1 MTIFIAMASQKGG
14 VSKSTLARLVA
25 CEYANAGWSVKIAD
39 LDVSQGT
46 SFSWQGRRLLEA
58 TTVTTPEQVVP
69 ETPV

>member
-1 MTIFIAMASQKGG
+1 MTIFLAVISQKGG

-25 CEYANAGWSVKIAD
+25 REYSNAGWSVKIAD